1 MSPVV
6 RLSDNTYARLQSHGT
21 PFEDKP
27 EDVINRALDALDL
40 QTNRAPTTDVLPSDL
55 PSGRKRLSQQ
65 ELRHPLLT
73 TMIALGGEA
82 HVGEIRKALEAAVAS
97 QLSEADHE
105 PVSSGDPRWWNA
117 VCWERKRL
125 VDEGL
130 FADNSPRGI
139 WKITD
144 AGRRHA

>member
-6 RLSDNTYARLQSHGT
+6 RLSDSTYARLQSHGR

-27 EDVINRALDALDL
+27 EDVIVRALDALDL
-40 QTNRAPTTDVLPSDL
+40 QTNRPPKSELPPSDP
-55 PSGRKRLSQQ
+55 PSEKKRLSQQ

-73 TMIALGGEA
+73 TMVALGGEA
-82 HVGEIRKALEAAVAS
+82 HVGEIRKAMQIAIAA

-130 FADNSPRGI
+130 FADNSPRGV

-144 AGRRHA
+144 AGRRHV